1 MRRIEKH
8 TLLYYAYA
16 ESVDIWIGKEYLF
29 VSQEIN
35 KLPFYIDYKNK
46 DDKVREE
53 YDKKDKMY
61 RKEIAELYKLWIETK
76 PD

>member
-1 MRRIEKH
+1 M
-8 TLLYYAYA
+8 
-16 ESVDIWIGKEYLF
+16 
-29 VSQEIN
+29 SQEIN

-61 RKEIAELYKLWIETK
+61 RKEIDEMYKLWIETK